1 MTHVLLDWSGGW
13 LGAAHLAATLA
24 SAPAPAGGGGGGGG
38 GAGQAPFWVQLFAS
52 PFFPLVLG
60 LLVLYFIV
68 FRQKR
73 KQDRERQQM
82 LDAVKKGDAVET
94 IGGLFGTVL
103 HADDNT
109 VTLKVDESANVKL
122 KFARRAIHRVI
133 PEDDKSSK

>member
-1 MTHVLLDWSGGW
+1 MHTWLEWSGE
-13 LGAAHLAATLA
+13 LLTPSNVAAVLAA
-24 SAPAPAGGGGGGGG
+24 APAPGGGGSS
-38 GAGQAPFWVQLFAS
+38 PPLWVQLFAS

-94 IGGLFGTVL
+94 IGGLLGTVL

-122 KFARRAIHRVI
+122 RFARRAIHRVI
-133 PEDDKSSK
+133 PEDDKSGK